1 MSSLLDKQMN
11 KLIQLLNS
19 EQTIVLDGAMG
30 TMLMASGLVQGGAPE
45 DWNVS
50 HPERIRALHRAYIA
64 AGSRVIL
71 TNSFGGTRLR
81 LKLHGLQ
88 DRAEELNRAAAE
100 IAHAE
105 ADAAPHPVAVAG
117 SMGPSGELLAP
128 LGTLTYEEAREA
140 FAEQARGLAAGGV
153 DVFWVETMSDIDEVR
168 AAVEGAR
175 LASDLPVVA
184 TMSFDTHGRTMMGVT
199 PQKAA
204 EALNGLNLL
213 ALGANC
219 GNNLA
224 DTEAAV
230 QAMHQAFPEAVIVA
244 KANAGI
250 PYFENGQLVY
260 DGTPEVMAGYALR
273 VREAGARLIGACC
286 GSTAAHV
293 QAIATAL
300 K

>member
-1 MSSLLDKQMN
+1 MN
-11 KLIQLLNS
+11 KLAELLNS

-30 TMLMASGLVQGGAPE
+30 TMLMASGLEQGGAPE
-45 DWNVS
+45 EWNVS
-50 HPERIRALHRAYIA
+50 HPERIRAVHRAYIA
-64 AGSRVIL
+64 AGSRLIL

-81 LKLHGLQ
+81 LMLHGLQ

-100 IAHAE
+100 IARAE
-105 ADAAPHPVAVAG
+105 ANAAPHPVVVAG
-117 SMGPSGELLAP
+117 SMGPSGELLDP
-128 LGTLTYEEAREA
+128 LGTLTFEEAREA

-153 DVFWVETMSDIDEVR
+153 DIFWVETMSDINEVR
-168 AAVEGAR
+168 AAVAGAR
-175 LASDLPVVA
+175 LASDLPIVA

-204 EALNGLNLL
+204 EALSELDLV
-213 ALGANC
+213 AIGANC

-230 QAMHQAFPEAVIVA
+230 QAMHQAFPKAVIVA

-250 PYFENGQLVY
+250 PYFENSQLVY

-273 VREAGARLIGACC
+273 AREAGARLIGACC
-286 GSTAAHV
+286 GSTAAHI
-293 QAIATAL
+293 QAMATAL
-300 K
+300 SE

>member
-1 MSSLLDKQMN
+1 MN
-11 KLIQLLNS
+11 KLAELLNS

-30 TMLMASGLVQGGAPE
+30 TMLMASGLEQGGAPE
-45 DWNVS
+45 EWNVS
-50 HPERIRALHRAYIA
+50 HPERIRAVHRAYIA
-64 AGSRVIL
+64 AGSRLIL

-81 LKLHGLQ
+81 LMLHGLQ

-100 IAHAE
+100 VARAE
-105 ADAAPHPVAVAG
+105 ADAAPHPVVVAG
-117 SMGPSGELLAP
+117 SMGPSGELLNP
-128 LGTLTYEEAREA
+128 LGTLTFEEAREA

-168 AAVEGAR
+168 AAVAGAR
-175 LASDLPVVA
+175 LASDLPIVA

-204 EALNGLNLL
+204 EALSELDLL
-213 ALGANC
+213 AIGANC

-230 QAMHQAFPEAVIVA
+230 QAMHQAFPKAVIVA

-250 PYFENGQLVY
+250 PYFENSQLVY

-273 VREAGARLIGACC
+273 AREAGARLIGACC
-286 GSTAAHV
+286 GSTAAHI
-293 QAIATAL
+293 QAMATAL
-300 K
+300 SE

>member
-1 MSSLLDKQMN
+1 MN
-11 KLIQLLNS
+11 KLVELLHS
-19 EQTIVLDGAMG
+19 EQTILLDGAMG
-30 TMLMASGLVQGGAPE
+30 TMLMDSGLVQGGAPE
-45 DWNVS
+45 EWNVC
-50 HPERIRALHRAYIA
+50 HPERIRAIHRAYIA

-81 LKLHGLQ
+81 LMLHDLQ
-88 DRAEELNRAAAE
+88 DRAEELNQAAAE
-100 IAHAE
+100 LARTE
-105 ADAAPHPVAVAG
+105 ADDAPYPVVVAG
-117 SMGPSGELLAP
+117 SMGPSGELLDP
-128 LGTLTYEEAREA
+128 LGTLTFEEAREA

-168 AAVEGAR
+168 AAVAGAR
-175 LASDLPVVA
+175 SASDLPIVA

-204 EALNGLNLL
+204 EALDELDLL
-213 ALGANC
+213 AMGANC

-224 DTEAAV
+224 DTLAAV

-250 PYFENGQLVY
+250 PHFENGQLVY
-260 DGTPEVMAGYALR
+260 DGTPEVMARYALQAR
-273 VREAGARLIGACC
+273 DAGARLIGACC

-293 QAIATAL
+293 QAMATAL
-300 K
+300 SKTMNVDV